1 MKIIEDIVISN
12 SDIGDYS
19 WIRVGSEIYDS
30 DIGQDVFIGFK
41 CRIVNT
47 TIENNVQIAS
57 GCVFGKKGSE
67 RVTIRKGS
75 WLGADVVVKAGVTI
89 GIGAVIGAG
98 TIVEHDIK
106 PFEIVIGKPGK
117 VLKKR
122 ICEEDEYP
130 QFRSMLKRYSKLCIN
145 SDNNYISADLELD
158 KTSVLG
164 NGNIVV
170 GKKALG
176 GGVFVEKGVVI
187 GNDNILEG
195 AGGISIGAYS
205 RIGNGVHMISNSHDY
220 KKLSLPMVLQPIKIG
235 KNVFI
240 GDGCIILGNVQISD
254 NKTIPEN
261 SLVLKNV

>member
-1 MKIIEDIVISN
+1 MKIIEDIVISD

-19 WIRVGSEIYDS
+19 WIRVGSEIYS
-30 DIGQDVFIGFK
+30 SNIGQDVFIGFK

-47 TIENNVQIAS
+47 TIESNVQIAS
-57 GCVFGKKGSE
+57 GCVFGEKGKE
-67 RVTIRKGS
+67 RVIIEKGS

-89 GIGAVIGAG
+89 GTGAVIGAG
-98 TIVEHDIK
+98 TIVEHNVK

-117 VLKKR
+117 VLKER
-122 ICEEDEYP
+122 ICEKDEYP
-130 QFRSMLKRYSKLCIN
+130 QFRNMLMRYSKLDKN
-145 SDNNYISADLELD
+145 SDNNYISADLEID

-164 NGNIVV
+164 KGNIVV

-176 GGVFVEKGVVI
+176 GGVIIEKGAVI

-195 AGGISIGAYS
+195 AGGISIGSYT

-261 SLVLKNV
+261 SLVLKNI